1 MIIINNNEEMEK
13 YFDEGSN
20 TYILNDDVTFTD
32 NIETTKSIKAT
43 GKVFTNS
50 FLCADNITTWDI
62 TAMYVICM
70 GNLTTYNNL
79 YAKNIRAKKSV
90 HAVDIM
96 CDNITSEK
104 IRYENIC
111 CAREKIDC
119 PDIKGKYEHSIA
131 IELKI
136 DLAPNYIPNS
146 KGDK

>member
-1 MIIINNNEEMEK
+1 MIIINNMDEMEK

-32 NIETTKSIKAT
+32 NIETTKSIKA

-50 FLCADNITTWDI
+50 FLCADDITTWDI